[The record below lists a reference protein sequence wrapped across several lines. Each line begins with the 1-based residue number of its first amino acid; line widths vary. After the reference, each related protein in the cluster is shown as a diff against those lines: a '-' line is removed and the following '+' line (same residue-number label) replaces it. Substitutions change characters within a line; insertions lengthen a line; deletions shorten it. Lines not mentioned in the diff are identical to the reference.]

1 MTIDDYPLSD
11 EILAFCKA
19 AIQDMPDALLVSGAR
34 KMPDFFKGLKQ
45 DKPNTDLLRQ
55 RVLAKLQL
63 KSPPPPI
70 LDILRTATLPEAL
83 VDCYQ
88 SDAKHGVV
96 LLRDGASE
104 SETLMLVAINSDPS
118 QVDDMIDRLCNLRGM
133 STAASAGTAVN

>member
-1 MTIDDYPLSD
+1 MLTTEADDLDMASFMGN
-11 EILAFCKA
+11 LAEDA
-19 AIQDMPDALLVSGAR
+19 AKFAPGKREHFMHVIR
-34 KMPDFFKGLKQ
+34 
-45 DKPNTDLLRQ
+45 
-55 RVLAKLQL
+55 
-63 KSPPPPI
+63 
-70 LDILRTATLPEAL
+70 AL

-88 SDAKHGVV
+88 SDAKHGIV